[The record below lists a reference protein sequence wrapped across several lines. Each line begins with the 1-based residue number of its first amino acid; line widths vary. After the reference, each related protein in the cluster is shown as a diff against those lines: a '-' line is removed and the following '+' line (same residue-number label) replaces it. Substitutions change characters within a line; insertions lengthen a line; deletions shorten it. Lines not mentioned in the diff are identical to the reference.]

1 MGSNSNQFE
10 DVAKWIES
18 VINSCETK
26 TQLSVAKNLIQLFLK
41 QIQIESLELYTYYS
55 QHLNKC
61 LNDKLL
67 NIK

>member
-41 QIQIESLELYTYYS
+41 QVQIESLELHTYYS

-67 NIK
+67 NSK